1 MLPIEVSILKDYLK
15 SWRYIILCMFNV
27 YKDNNMYKV
36 HSTES
41 ATLLYAPF
49 THHVSVIRSNAKK
62 RERELEKGQE
72 VV

>member
-1 MLPIEVSILKDYLK
+1 
-15 SWRYIILCMFNV
+15 MFNV

-62 RERELEKGQE
+62 REREFEKGQE